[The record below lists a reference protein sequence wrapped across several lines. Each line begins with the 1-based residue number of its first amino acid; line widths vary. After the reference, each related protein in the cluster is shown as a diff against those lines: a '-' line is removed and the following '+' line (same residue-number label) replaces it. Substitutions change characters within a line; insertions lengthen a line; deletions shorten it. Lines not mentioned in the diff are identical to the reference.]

1 MQGCRWV
8 QDASLLVYTDSI
20 KKKKWGGEGKE
31 EELA

>member
-20 KKKKWGGEGKE
+20 KKKWGREGKE